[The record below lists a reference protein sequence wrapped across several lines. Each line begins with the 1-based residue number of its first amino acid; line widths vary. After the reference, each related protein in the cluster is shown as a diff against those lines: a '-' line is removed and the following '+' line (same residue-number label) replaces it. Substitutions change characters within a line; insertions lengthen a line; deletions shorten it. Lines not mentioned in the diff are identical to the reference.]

1 MFDELILLL
10 DTSEYAHVSA
20 VIIQETHWK
29 HESTWRASGWSC
41 VHSGCESESYTGILI
56 MVRGKLVPHD
66 LIRYDVVKPGR
77 LLHVR
82 IPFGPQLQ
90 DRSLEHNCWR
100 LVRASGSNWMWF
112 CGGCLHAISCLY
124 AET

>member
-1 MFDELILLL
+1 
-10 DTSEYAHVSA
+10 
-20 VIIQETHWK
+20 
-29 HESTWRASGWSC
+29 
-41 VHSGCESESYTGILI
+41 

-90 DRSLEHNCWR
+90 DRSLDVLGIYQYPWDTRKPRAQLLEARAGIWKQLDVVLRR
-100 LVRASGSNWMWF
+100 LPRRNPF
-112 CGGCLHAISCLY
+112 FFH